1 VVVVYGLIVLF
12 YLLWRRPRGIRP
24 WTCGLAFV
32 AFAVSVQAYA
42 RINNQEHWLT
52 DVAGG
57 IVFGWMLLATAVAG
71 VFILN
76 RDVTGRGELRGLGV
90 AGTARFADSE
100 VNHGRRARS

>member
-1 VVVVYGLIVLF
+1 
-12 YLLWRRPRGIRP
+12 
-24 WTCGLAFV
+24 V

-42 RINNQEHWLT
+42 RMNNQEHWLT

-76 RDVTGRGELRGLGV
+76 RDVESGGELRGRGV
-90 AGTARFADSE
+90 TGAARFANSQ
-100 VNHGRRARS
+100 VNQGGGPTS